1 LRKSQPFWKILGQ
14 EGIFSTILRIPITF
28 PPEKFSGHLLSG
40 MCLPDLKGSQ
50 GTFFFYTTNPERI
63 KKKEGGESLLVER
76 QGDLI
81 ETFIAGP
88 ENSLLAKP
96 EEIKIPMVIRFSE
109 NQEQVEIEVSG
120 QNFRLQKGVF
130 SAWIKLSFPAG
141 LGVKVRAIA
150 RFYLLTTSPHFEL
163 YITPL
168 NIDPEKP
175 ALPVSHPF
183 IYSSYLAKLLG
194 SYVTLGEANDTW
206 ALNEGVLP
214 EKAFLDLAYSF
225 HQETEKILFNALSKT
240 RKGLV
245 ACWFETSDSLQ
256 HMFFRYLD
264 KSHPALGP
272 TAQLKDGASVIE
284 TLYKKLDAL
293 AGQVLEQ
300 CDDRTCLI
308 IMSDH
313 GFKSFRRGVNLNS
326 WLYLNG
332 YLHLKDG
339 GTSSQEWF
347 QQVDWTRTRAY
358 GLGLAGLYINLKGRE
373 AQGIVEPGEEYQN
386 LKKELTEKLSGLKDK
401 DLGRAAINRLI
412 DTEKIYHGP
421 YRQEAPDLIVAYNE
435 GYRVSWDSV
444 TGRVNGTVIED
455 NLKAWSGDHC
465 LDPELVPGVFFSN
478 FKFQVDQP
486 SIMDIAPTVLD
497 LFGLERP
504 KYFDGQSFLSDGA
517 QPASGN
523 VNKNG
528 KINQE
533 KDQKAKKAKNNGKRK
548 RR

>member
-1 LRKSQPFWKILGQ
+1 
-14 EGIFSTILRIPITF
+14 
-28 PPEKFSGHLLSG
+28 
-40 MCLPDLKGSQ
+40 
-50 GTFFFYTTNPERI
+50 
-63 KKKEGGESLLVER
+63 
-76 QGDLI
+76 
-81 ETFIAGP
+81 
-88 ENSLLAKP
+88 
-96 EEIKIPMVIRFSE
+96 MVIRFTE

-245 ACWFETSDSLQ
+245 ACWFETPVWSAA
-256 HMFFRYLD
+256 MFFRIWI
-264 KSHPALGP
+264 KSHPALP
-272 TAQLKDGASVIE
+272 HAQLKDEPVHRTFYKNW
-284 TLYKKLDAL
+284 TLG
-293 AGQVLEQ
+293 GQVLEQ

-386 LKKELTEKLSGLKDK
+386 
-401 DLGRAAINRLI
+401 
-412 DTEKIYHGP
+412 
-421 YRQEAPDLIVAYNE
+421 
-435 GYRVSWDSV
+435 
-444 TGRVNGTVIED
+444 
-455 NLKAWSGDHC
+455 
-465 LDPELVPGVFFSN
+465 
-478 FKFQVDQP
+478 
-486 SIMDIAPTVLD
+486 
-497 LFGLERP
+497 
-504 KYFDGQSFLSDGA
+504 
-517 QPASGN
+517 
-523 VNKNG
+523 
-528 KINQE
+528 
-533 KDQKAKKAKNNGKRK
+533 
-548 RR
+548 